1 MNRYK
6 QQQVMEFIRSHGGL
20 PVDGT
25 GRTLSADEVLAWFGL
40 DEVLTAHEQS
50 EWKQEIAAMLEV
62 EAFMEKL
69 RLTSQQ

>member
-1 MNRYK
+1 MNWYK
-6 QQQVMEFIRSHGGL
+6 QRQVMEFIRSRGGL

-40 DEVLTAHEQS
+40 DEVLTAQEQS
-50 EWKQEIAAMLEV
+50 QWKEGISAMIED
-62 EAFMEKL
+62 EAFMERL